1 MYSSDENGISAAKR
15 HLRLVHSVEIDWAGF
30 CTTNVCI
37 LCLRRKPEHAFFCGH
52 SFCDMCIRIFGAGL
66 NAVEYAYELAQCLLC
81 QKPNRLVVYLKPP
94 TAGTRLL
101 VLDGG
106 GIRGIFTLQAIKA
119 LDVLRDL
126 PYPIYDEFDLALGT
140 SSGRPPF

>member
-1 MYSSDENGISAAKR
+1 MIRE
-15 HLRLVHSVEIDWAGF
+15 
-30 CTTNVCI
+30 CI
-37 LCLRRKPEHAFFCGH
+37 LC
-52 SFCDMCIRIFGAGL
+52 
-66 NAVEYAYELAQCLLC
+66 
-81 QKPNRLVVYLKPP
+81 QKSTRLIARLKPP

-119 LDVLRDL
+119 LDLVRNL

-140 SSGRPPF
+140 SSGRPLIPKTRVLF